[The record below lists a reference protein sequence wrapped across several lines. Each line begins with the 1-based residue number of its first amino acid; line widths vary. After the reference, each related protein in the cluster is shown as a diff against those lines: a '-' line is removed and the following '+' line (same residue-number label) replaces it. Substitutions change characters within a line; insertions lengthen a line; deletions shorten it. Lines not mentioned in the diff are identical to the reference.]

1 MKILVDNNSSGSY
14 KIKDDRRVTDEDL
27 LIKSIKFMLDNDI
40 LSVHEI
46 CENLDLSIV
55 EVTEI

>member
-46 CENLDLSIV
+46 CEDLDLSIV

>member
-46 CENLDLSIV
+46 CENLDLNIV